1 MSDILREVDEE
12 LRRERYQKLWE
23 RYGIYLVGAALVL
36 IVAVAGWRGWEW
48 YQMREAA
55 RAGARFETALE
66 LDAAGKQSEAEEILA
81 ALTRDAPRG
90 YRTLARFRTAAELS
104 KRDHSA
110 GAAAYDVLADDT
122 SVEAPFRD
130 LARVRAALAL
140 VDTASASEIARRVD
154 PLIAGNSAFKA
165 SAREILALSR
175 FRAGERDAARRL
187 FIEIMADP
195 EAPPSLRSRAQ
206 LMLALLPVD
215 AAPATQ

>member
-36 IVAVAGWRGWEW
+36 VLAVAGWRGWEW
-48 YQMREAA
+48 YATREAA
-55 RAGARFETALE
+55 IAGARFEAALE
-66 LDAAGKQSEAEEILA
+66 LDTAGKQSEAGEILA
-81 ALTRDAPRG
+81 ALVKDAPRG
-90 YRTLARFRTAAELS
+90 YRVLARFRTAAELS
-104 KRDHSA
+104 QRDRSA

-122 SVEAPFRD
+122 SVEASFRD

-140 VDTASASEIARRVD
+140 VDTASASEIARRID

-175 FRAGERDAARRL
+175 FRAGEREAARRL
-187 FIEIMADP
+187 FIEIVADP
-195 EAPPSLRSRAQ
+195 ETPPSLRSRAQ

>member
-36 IVAVAGWRGWEW
+36 VLTVAGWRGWEW
-48 YQMREAA
+48 YVTREAS
-55 RAGARFETALE
+55 RAGARYEAALE
-66 LDAAGKQSEAEEILA
+66 LDTAGKQSEAEEVLT
-81 ALTRDAPRG
+81 ALVKEAPRG
-90 YRTLARFRTAAELS
+90 YRTLARFRIAAELS
-104 KRDHSA
+104 QRDRSA
-110 GAAAYDVLADDT
+110 GAAAYDALADDT
-122 SVEAPFRD
+122 SLESAFRD

-140 VDTASASEIARRVD
+140 VDTASASEIARRLD

-165 SAREILALSR
+165 SAREILALAR

-187 FIEIMADP
+187 FVEIMADP
-195 EAPPSLRSRAQ
+195 ETPPSLRSRAQ

-215 AAPATQ
+215 ATPATQ

>member
-23 RYGIYLVGAALVL
+23 RYGIYVVGAALVL

-48 YQMREAA
+48 YQTREAS

-66 LDAAGKQSEAEEILA
+66 LDAAGKQSEAEEILT
-81 ALTRDAPRG
+81 ALAKDAPRG
-90 YRTLARFRTAAELS
+90 YRVLARFRIAAELS
-104 KRDHSA
+104 QRDRSA
-110 GAAAYDVLADDT
+110 GAAAYDALADDT
-122 SVEAPFRD
+122 SFESSFRD

-140 VDTASASEIARRVD
+140 VDTASAAEIARRID
-154 PLIAGNSAFKA
+154 PLIAGNSAFKG
-165 SAREILALSR
+165 SAREILALAR

-187 FIEIMADP
+187 FVEIVADP
-195 EAPPSLRSRAQ
+195 ETPPSLRTRAQ

>member
-36 IVAVAGWRGWEW
+36 VVAVAGWRGWEW
-48 YQMREAA
+48 YQAREAS

-66 LDAAGKQSEAEEILA
+66 LDAAGKQSEAEEILT
-81 ALTRDAPRG
+81 ALTKDAPRG
-90 YRTLARFRTAAELS
+90 YRTLARFRIAAELS
-104 KRDHSA
+104 KRDRSA

-122 SVEAPFRD
+122 SVESSFRD

-187 FIEIMADP
+187 FVEIVADP
-195 EAPPSLRSRAQ
+195 ETPPSLRSRAQ

>member
-23 RYGIYLVGAALVL
+23 RYGIYLIGAALVL
-36 IVAVAGWRGWEW
+36 VVAVAGWRGWEW
-48 YQMREAA
+48 YQAREAA
-55 RAGARFETALE
+55 AAGARFETALE

-81 ALTRDAPRG
+81 ALAKNAPRG
-90 YRTLARFRTAAELS
+90 YRALARFRIAAELS
-104 KRDHSA
+104 KRDRSA
-110 GAAAYDVLADDT
+110 GAAAYDALADDV
-122 SVEAPFRD
+122 SVELSFRD

-140 VDTASASEIARRVD
+140 VDTASASEIARRID
-154 PLIAGNSAFKA
+154 PLIAGNSAFKP

-175 FRAGERDAARRL
+175 FRAGEREVARRL
-187 FIEIMADP
+187 FVEIVADP
-195 EAPPSLRSRAQ
+195 ETPPSLRSRAQ

>member
-23 RYGIYLVGAALVL
+23 RYGIYVVGAALVL
-36 IVAVAGWRGWEW
+36 VVAVAGWRGWEW
-48 YQMREAA
+48 YVAREAA

-66 LDAAGKQSEAEEILA
+66 LDAAGKQSETEEILT
-81 ALTRDAPRG
+81 ALTKDAPRG
-90 YRTLARFRTAAELS
+90 YRTLARFRIAAELS
-104 KRDHSA
+104 QRDRSA

-122 SVEAPFRD
+122 SVEASFRD
-130 LARVRAALAL
+130 LAKVRAALAL
-140 VDTASASEIARRVD
+140 VDTASASEIARRLD

-165 SAREILALSR
+165 SAREILALAR
-175 FRAGERDAARRL
+175 FRAGERDAARPL
-187 FIEIMADP
+187 FVEIVADP
-195 EAPPSLRSRAQ
+195 ESPPSLRSRAQ

>member
-36 IVAVAGWRGWEW
+36 VVAVAGWRGWEW
-48 YQMREAA
+48 YQAREASI
-55 RAGARFETALE
+55 AGARFETALV
-66 LDAAGKQSEAEEILA
+66 LDAAGKQSEAEEILT
-81 ALTRDAPRG
+81 ALAKSAPRG
-90 YRTLARFRTAAELS
+90 YRTLARFRIAAELS
-104 KRDHSA
+104 KRDRSA

-122 SVEAPFRD
+122 SVESSFRD

-187 FIEIMADP
+187 FVEIVADP
-195 EAPPSLRSRAQ
+195 ETPPSLRSRAQ

>member
-23 RYGIYLVGAALVL
+23 RYGIYVVGAALVL
-36 IVAVAGWRGWEW
+36 VVAVAGWRGWEW
-48 YQMREAA
+48 YVAREAS

-66 LDAAGKQSEAEEILA
+66 LDAAGKQSEAEQILT
-81 ALTRDAPRG
+81 ALTKDAPRG
-90 YRTLARFRTAAELS
+90 YRTLARFRAAAEIS
-104 KRDHSA
+104 QRDRSA
-110 GAAAYDVLADDT
+110 GTAAYDALADDV
-122 SVEAPFRD
+122 SIEASLRD

-140 VDTASASEIARRVD
+140 VDTASAAEVARRID
-154 PLIAGNSAFKA
+154 PLLAGNSAFKA

-187 FIEIMADP
+187 FVEIVADA
-195 EAPPSLRSRAQ
+195 ETPPSLRSRAQ

-215 AAPATQ
+215 AATAQ

>member
-23 RYGIYLVGAALVL
+23 RFGIYVVGAALVL
-36 IVAVAGWRGWEW
+36 VVAVAGWRGWEW
-48 YQMREAA
+48 YQAREASI
-55 RAGARFETALE
+55 AGARFETALV
-66 LDAAGKQSEAEEILA
+66 LDAAGKQSEAEEILT
-81 ALTRDAPRG
+81 ALAKSAPRG

-104 KRDHSA
+104 QRDRSA
-110 GAAAYDVLADDT
+110 GAAAYDALADDT
-122 SVEAPFRD
+122 SVESSFRD

-140 VDTASASEIARRVD
+140 VDTASASEIARRID

-175 FRAGERDAARRL
+175 FHAGERDAARRL
-187 FIEIMADP
+187 FVEIMADP
-195 EAPPSLRSRAQ
+195 ETPPSLRSRAQ

>member
-23 RYGIYLVGAALVL
+23 RYGIYVVGAALVL
-36 IVAVAGWRGWEW
+36 VVAVAGWRGWEW
-48 YQMREAA
+48 YQAREAS

-66 LDAAGKQSEAEEILA
+66 LDAAGKQSEAEEILT
-81 ALTRDAPRG
+81 ALTKDAPRG
-90 YRTLARFRTAAELS
+90 YRTLARFRIAAELS
-104 KRDHSA
+104 QRDRSA
-110 GAAAYDVLADDT
+110 GAAAYDALADDT
-122 SVEAPFRD
+122 SVESSFRD
-130 LARVRAALAL
+130 LARVRAALVL
-140 VDTASASEIARRVD
+140 VDTAAVSEIARRLD

-187 FIEIMADP
+187 FVEIVADP
-195 EAPPSLRSRAQ
+195 ETPPSLRSRAQ

>member
-23 RYGIYLVGAALVL
+23 RYGIYVVGAAIALVL
-36 IVAVAGWRGWEW
+36 AVAGWRGWEW
-48 YQMREAA
+48 YVAREAA
-55 RAGARFETALE
+55 KAGARFETALE
-66 LDAAGKQSEAEEILA
+66 LDAAGKQSEAEEILT
-81 ALTRDAPRG
+81 ALAKDAPSG
-90 YRTLARFRTAAELS
+90 YRTLARFRIAAELS
-104 KRDHSA
+104 KRDRPA
-110 GAAAYDVLADDT
+110 GAGAYDALADDT
-122 SVEAPFRD
+122 SVEASFRD

-140 VDTASASEIARRVD
+140 VDTASASEIARRLD

-165 SAREILALSR
+165 SAREILALAR

-187 FIEIMADP
+187 FVEIVADP
-195 EAPPSLRSRAQ
+195 ETPPSLRSRAQ

>member
-36 IVAVAGWRGWEW
+36 VLAVAGWRGWEW
-48 YQMREAA
+48 YQAREAA
-55 RAGARFETALE
+55 SAGARFETALE
-66 LDAAGKQSEAEEILA
+66 LDAAGKQSEADEILA
-81 ALTRDAPRG
+81 ALANNAPRG
-90 YRTLARFRTAAELS
+90 YRTLARFRMAAELS
-104 KRDHSA
+104 KRDRAA
-110 GAAAYDVLADDT
+110 GAAAYDALADDT
-122 SVEAPFRD
+122 SVEAAFRD
-130 LARVRAALAL
+130 LAKLRAALSL

-165 SAREILALSR
+165 SAREVLALAR
-175 FRAGERDAARRL
+175 FRAGEREAARKL
-187 FIEIMADP
+187 FVEVVADP
-195 EAPPSLRSRAQ
+195 ETPPSLRSRAQ

>member
-23 RYGIYLVGAALVL
+23 RYGIYVVGAALVL
-36 IVAVAGWRGWEW
+36 VVAVAGWRGWEW
-48 YQMREAA
+48 YQAREASI
-55 RAGARFETALE
+55 AGARFETALE
-66 LDAAGKQSEAEEILA
+66 LDAAGKQSEAGEILT